1 MSSLASMPKKP
12 AKKTSKKAGKSIWMK
27 NVLTRNIVIPFRSIG
42 GNINQNIQK
51 KCFMNGTL
59 TWIISFKFVLSKC

>member
-27 NVLTRNIVIPFRSIG
+27 NVLTRNIVIPFKSIG

-51 KCFMNGTL
+51 KL
-59 TWIISFKFVLSKC
+59 EEKLYHKCCQKDM